1 MALAIPKEPKVYT
14 TKYANYKG
22 VDYTN
27 DPSNVWYRRSPNGV
41 NMLPNLDGKPYKR
54 NGWKVEATAEDFKTE
69 SGINE
74 PVTPKKVYYFELGGK
89 DYMAIFNNL
98 GLFFYDGTLSFVSS
112 YTDTS
117 GSPQT
122 FPPEVTV
129 VTDPTQD
136 PPTTDDIR
144 IPADAN
150 RAFFFE
156 GQGTAGFYFFA
167 GKTLFMFDGKDVY
180 EVAPKIPLV
189 LIGTTSEGVG
199 TYNEDINLLTR
210 ARTVSYTTDGSIF
223 KFKIPEFYDDS
234 EFNPYVEVMNDGEW
248 EILDS
253 GWDLTTN
260 VGYITF
266 TTPPAGDGSEDG
278 MRFTYVPDGSFDVQL
293 NSGVISDT
301 MKLRVERAWGADF
314 YVEKRQRKTTNYL
327 GNEVLTTTYNIVFP
341 NGEIGQEPFQGK
353 NYYSFTGDSCTV
365 HSPSKNADG
374 TSAFTV
380 QYVDGNGVWQTYS
393 DATHYELNE
402 NAYSGVVGITPREEM
417 YVSGDEGSE
426 TISSVDL
433 SAYEDPFFNDFYES
447 GSFHPIHYG
456 LVEEDSGWLQQET
469 IVNSRDGKETYVYR
483 KYCHAIYTN
492 EVREYTLRVMY
503 DELIFTSSD
512 VTLGNDSTAFFATTR
527 ASIFG
532 NGIINQVFLTAST
545 AQNYSTRVWYSGATD
560 PTYFPDTNYIE
571 VGATDKQIMGLIP
584 IGDYLGIIKRGGG
597 TETSIYLAYPTS
609 FDDQTTYAVK
619 QSVNGIGAVASG
631 AFNILNDEP
640 LYLSAEGV
648 MGVEPR
654 DDDDR
659 RIRNRS
665 YYVNKKLKEET
676 QLKNA
681 FSFVYDNMYWLA
693 VGGRCYVLDGSQ
705 KSSWENEKT
714 NLQYEAYYLENVP
727 AQCFAKYGGSLWFT
741 DYQGNLCR
749 FKKEGEQFQ
758 FVDDYN
764 LSETVSAVAD
774 APPVDNEYEISSF
787 EEYEPKL
794 NDIIQDSSTN
804 KYYTVMEVGEETITV
819 SGGVSIYASWG
830 TIADDD
836 GSAHYLKN
844 LMKKGSLVALLPIGK
859 PSSVEVTIIADG
871 NRRFYIGGIESQ
883 SFILPLHKYTKK
895 KVKKYKRLSILCENN
910 EYNEGFGID
919 QIIKSY
925 TVGNYAKK

>member
-54 NGWKVEATAEDFKTE
+54 NGWKVEVTAEDFKTA

-98 GLFFYDGTLSFVSS
+98 GLFFYYDGTLSFVDS
-112 YTDTS
+112 YWDLS
-117 GSPQT
+117 EPKESKT
-122 FPPEVTV
+122 FPPTVTV
-129 VTDPTQD
+129 INNSTQ
-136 PPTTDDIR
+136 PPTTENIQ

-150 RAFFFE
+150 KAFFFE

-167 GKTLFMFDGKDVY
+167 GKTLFMFDGNDVY
-180 EVAPKIPLV
+180 EVAPKIPVILY
-189 LIGTTSEGVG
+189 GTTKDGVG
-199 TYNEDINLLTR
+199 TYGEDINLLTQFR
-210 ARTVSYTTDGSIF
+210 SVQYTTDGVIDVF
-223 KFKIPEFYDDS
+223 KLPEMVLNDS
-234 EFNPYVEVMNDGEW
+234 SAIVEVLSDGEW
-248 EILDS
+248 QVLTT

-266 TTPPAGDGSEDG
+266 STPPAGDGSEDG
-278 MRFTYVPDGSFDVQL
+278 MRITYIPDAGLSVEKND
-293 NSGVISDT
+293 GVIT
-301 MKLRVERAWGADF
+301 EAVEVQIKATHAVDF
-314 YVEKRQRKTTNYL
+314 YIEK
-327 GNEVLTTTYNIVFP
+327 NEVIDMRTNQIMSRSEEVVYPTTPTTHDYLETFGGTCQI
-341 NGEIGQEPFQGK
+341 
-353 NYYSFTGDSCTV
+353 
-365 HSPSKNADG
+365 HSPYRNSNG
-374 TSAFTV
+374 SPSVSV
-380 QYVDGNGVWQTYS
+380 QYLDDNDIWQTYLT
-393 DATHYELNE
+393 DANYTVEE
-402 NAYSGVVGITPREEM
+402 NSYKNAITITPTEALYTSVGEKREGRIVADYRG
-417 YVSGDEGSE
+417 YV
-426 TISSVDL
+426 
-433 SAYEDPFFNDFYES
+433 DPFFSYNNS
-447 GSFHPIHYG
+447 SVTPYG
-456 LVEEDSGWLQQET
+456 KVEETAGWQLVEHTGTQNIQRF
-469 IVNSRDGKETYVYR
+469 VSRRYYR
-483 KYCHAIYTN
+483 NVISVEQISFTM
-492 EVREYTLRVMY
+492 RGMY
-503 DELIFTSSD
+503 DELVYTSTD
-512 VTLGNDSTAFFATTR
+512 VPLANDTTAFFATTR
-527 ASIFG
+527 ATIFG

-584 IGDYLGIIKRGGG
+584 IGDYLGVIKRGGG

-609 FDDQTTYAVK
+609 FEDITTYAVK
-619 QSVNGIGAVASG
+619 QSVNGIGAVSNG

-676 QLKNA
+676 LLKNA
-681 FSFVYDNMYWLA
+681 FSFIYDNMYWLA

-764 LSETVSAVAD
+764 LSKPVSAVAD

-883 SFILPLHKYTKK
+883 GFILPLHKYTKK
-895 KVKKYKRLSILCENN
+895 KVKKYKRLSIICENN

>member
-14 TKYANYKG
+14 TKYANYRG

-54 NGWKVEATAEDFKTE
+54 NGWKVEVTAEDFKTE

-98 GLFFYDGTLSFVSS
+98 GLFFYYDGTLSFVNS
-112 YTDTS
+112 YWDLS
-117 GSPQT
+117 EPKVSKT
-122 FPPEVTV
+122 FPPTVTV
-129 VTDPTQD
+129 INNSTQ
-136 PPTTDDIR
+136 PPTTENIQ
-144 IPADAN
+144 IPADADK
-150 RAFFFE
+150 AFFFE

-167 GKTLFMFDGKDVY
+167 GKTLFMFDGTDVY
-180 EVAPKIPLV
+180 EVAPKIPVILY
-189 LIGTTSEGVG
+189 GTTKDGVG
-199 TYNEDINLLTR
+199 TYGEDINLLTQY
-210 ARTVSYTTDGSIF
+210 RTVQYTTDGVIDVF
-223 KFKIPEFYDDS
+223 KLPEMVSSDFS
-234 EFNPYVEVMNDGEW
+234 AIVEVLSGGEW
-248 EILDS
+248 QVLTT

-266 TTPPAGDGSEDG
+266 STPPAGDGSEDG
-278 MRFTYVPDGSFDVQL
+278 MRITYVPYAGLSIEKND
-293 NSGVISDT
+293 GVITDA
-301 MKLRVERAWGADF
+301 VEVQIKATHAVDF
-314 YVEKRQRKTTNYL
+314 YIEKIEVIDMRTNQIMSRSEEVVYPTTPTTHDYL
-327 GNEVLTTTYNIVFP
+327 ETFGGTCQI
-341 NGEIGQEPFQGK
+341 
-353 NYYSFTGDSCTV
+353 
-365 HSPSKNADG
+365 HSPYRNSNG
-374 TSAFTV
+374 TPSVSV
-380 QYVDGNGVWQTYS
+380 QYLDDNDIWQTYLT
-393 DATHYELNE
+393 DTNYTVEE
-402 NAYSGVVGITPREEM
+402 NSYKNAITITPTEALYTSVGEKRESRIVAD
-417 YVSGDEGSE
+417 YRDY
-426 TISSVDL
+426 I
-433 SAYEDPFFNDFYES
+433 DPFFTYS
-447 GSFHPIHYG
+447 HSSVTPYG
-456 LVEEDSGWLQQET
+456 KVEETAGWQLVEHTGTQT
-469 IVNSRDGKETYVYR
+469 IQRFVSRRYYR
-483 KYCHAIYTN
+483 NVITVDQISYTM
-492 EVREYTLRVMY
+492 RGMY
-503 DELIFTSSD
+503 DELVYISTD
-512 VTLGNDSTAFFATTR
+512 VPLANDTTAFFATTR
-527 ASIFG
+527 ATIFG

-584 IGDYLGIIKRGGG
+584 IGDYLGVIKRGGG

-609 FDDQTTYAVK
+609 FEDITTYAVK
-619 QSVNGIGAVASG
+619 QSVNGIGAVSNG

-640 LYLSAEGV
+640 LYLSSEGV

-676 QLKNA
+676 LLKNA
-681 FSFVYDNMYWLA
+681 FSFIYDNMYWLA

-749 FKKEGEQFQ
+749 FKKDGEQFQ

-764 LSETVSAVAD
+764 LSATVSAVAD

-804 KYYTVMEVGEETITV
+804 KYYTVMEIGEEKITV
-819 SGGVSIYASWG
+819 SRGVSIYASWG

-895 KVKKYKRLSILCENN
+895 KVKKYKRLSIICENN

>member
-54 NGWKVEATAEDFKTE
+54 NGWKVEVTAEDFKTA

-98 GLFFYDGTLSFVSS
+98 GLFFYYDGTLSFVDS
-112 YTDTS
+112 YWDLS
-117 GSPQT
+117 EPKESKT
-122 FPPEVTV
+122 FPPTVTV
-129 VTDPTQD
+129 INNSTQ
-136 PPTTDDIR
+136 PPTTENIQ

-150 RAFFFE
+150 KAFFFE

-167 GKTLFMFDGKDVY
+167 GKTLFMFDGNDVY
-180 EVAPKIPLV
+180 EVAPKIPVILY
-189 LIGTTSEGVG
+189 GTTKDGVG
-199 TYNEDINLLTR
+199 TYGEDINLLTQY
-210 ARTVSYTTDGSIF
+210 RTVQYTTDGVIDVF
-223 KFKIPEFYDDS
+223 KLPEMVSNDFS
-234 EFNPYVEVMNDGEW
+234 AILEVLSGGEW
-248 EILDS
+248 QVLTT

-266 TTPPAGDGSEDG
+266 STPPAGDGSEDG
-278 MRFTYVPDGSFDVQL
+278 MRITYIPDAGLSVEKND
-293 NSGVISDT
+293 GVIT
-301 MKLRVERAWGADF
+301 EAVEVQIKATHAVDF
-314 YVEKRQRKTTNYL
+314 YIEKIEVINMRTNQIMSRSEEVVYPTTPTTHDYL
-327 GNEVLTTTYNIVFP
+327 ETFGGTCQI
-341 NGEIGQEPFQGK
+341 
-353 NYYSFTGDSCTV
+353 
-365 HSPSKNADG
+365 HSPYRNSNG
-374 TSAFTV
+374 SPSVSV
-380 QYVDGNGVWQTYS
+380 QYLDDNDIWQTYLT
-393 DATHYELNE
+393 DANYTVEE
-402 NAYSGVVGITPREEM
+402 NSYKNAITITPTEALYTSVGEKREGRIVADYRG
-417 YVSGDEGSE
+417 YV
-426 TISSVDL
+426 
-433 SAYEDPFFNDFYES
+433 DPFFSYNNS
-447 GSFHPIHYG
+447 SVTPYG
-456 LVEEDSGWLQQET
+456 KVEETAGWQLVEHTGTQNIQRF
-469 IVNSRDGKETYVYR
+469 VSRRYYR
-483 KYCHAIYTN
+483 NVISVEQISFTM
-492 EVREYTLRVMY
+492 RGMY
-503 DELIFTSSD
+503 DELVYTSTD
-512 VTLGNDSTAFFATTR
+512 VPLANDTTAFFATTR
-527 ASIFG
+527 ATIFG

-584 IGDYLGIIKRGGG
+584 IGDYLGVIKRGGG

-609 FDDQTTYAVK
+609 FEDITTYAVK
-619 QSVNGIGAVASG
+619 QSVNGIGAVSNG

-676 QLKNA
+676 LLKNA
-681 FSFVYDNMYWLA
+681 FSFIYDNMYWLA

-764 LSETVSAVAD
+764 LSKPVSAVAD

-883 SFILPLHKYTKK
+883 GFILPLHKYTKK
-895 KVKKYKRLSILCENN
+895 KVKKYKRLSIICENN